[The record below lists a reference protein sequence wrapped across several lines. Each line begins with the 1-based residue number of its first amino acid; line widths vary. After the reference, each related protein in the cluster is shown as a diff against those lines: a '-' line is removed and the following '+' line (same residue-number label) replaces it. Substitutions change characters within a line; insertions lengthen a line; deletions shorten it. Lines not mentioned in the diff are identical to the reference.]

1 MIKVFTDYVEKTIEI
16 DGNNVVF
23 HLAQAYGP
31 FLNIL
36 ARCSNWSSIIDKKWV
51 PEEIILLEKF
61 DDYWQGPAKIEN
73 VQIKYVN
80 EYTTR
85 KLMLQTGDVDIAYI
99 PVQYLSEVK
108 KIADVE
114 VVKNLPTLAN

>member
-1 MIKVFTDYVEKTIEI
+1 M
-16 DGNNVVF
+16 
-23 HLAQAYGP
+23 
-31 FLNIL
+31 
-36 ARCSNWSSIIDKKWV
+36 
-51 PEEIILLEKF
+51 LERF
-61 DDYWQGPAKIEN
+61 NDYWQGPAKIEN

-114 VVKNLPTLAN
+114 VIKTFRPWPM